1 MKPPKKRGFGVLPGW
16 WACGDLGRVVHLEST
31 EAPSP
36 FPTFCPMH
44 PFHLASPELYPF
56 IYISFYQLQT
66 PQWKAQDTE
75 LGRKQF
81 SVGVGLTLHK
91 DESIRCHWKHLGPKD
106 LSTCII
112 HKTVKYKL
120 LQDSDVK
127 TCSWAQK
134 CKQEQAVTPTL
145 VRVLLP
151 GHPRYQCS
159 SVPPSLCWT
168 HCVGFCAL
176 GETAL
181 LPVWKE

>member
-1 MKPPKKRGFGVLPGW
+1 MKSPKKRGFGVLPGW

-56 IYISFYQLQT
+56 IYISFYQLQI

-81 SVGVGLTLHK
+81 SVGAGLTLHK
-91 DESIRCHWKHLGPKD
+91 NESIRCHWKHLGPKD

-112 HKTVKYKL
+112 HKRLNISCYKILMSRRAHGPRSASKNKQLHPLWSGSYSQGIQDISAALFLLHFAGLTV
-120 LQDSDVK
+120 
-127 TCSWAQK
+127 
-134 CKQEQAVTPTL
+134 L
-145 VRVLLP
+145 V
-151 GHPRYQCS
+151 
-159 SVPPSLCWT
+159 SV
-168 HCVGFCAL
+168 H
-176 GETAL
+176 
-181 LPVWKE
+181 